1 MNLRQLRYFLAVAE
15 TLHFGR
21 AAKRL
26 NMAQPPL
33 SAQIKQ
39 LEADLGV
46 LLFERTK
53 RRVALTAAGEVLQQ
67 EAQQV
72 MQKLAVARRK
82 TQAAGQGLS
91 GQLAIAFVS
100 SAMYS
105 ILPPW
110 LSAFRQR
117 YPAAVLTLQEAST
130 AEQVKGLLNHRFDIG
145 FVRPPIASPVEDSGA
160 QAVGAQAVGAQAVG
174 ASEKIA
180 SRVVLQEPLVVALPS
195 DHPLSRHANIRL
207 AELAHEDFV
216 MFPRSLAIDLHDKI
230 IGFCQQANF
239 SPKIVQTASQ
249 LQTLLGLVA
258 AQLGIAILPAAASK
272 LQREGVC
279 YRPFLAKT
287 PGERIPMT
295 ELKVIWR
302 ADGCL
307 PVLTR
312 FLDSQPS
319 G

>member
-53 RRVALTAAGEVLQQ
+53 RRVALTAAGEVLRQ

-160 QAVGAQAVGAQAVG
+160 QAVGAQAVSVQ
-174 ASEKIA
+174 EKIA

-279 YRPFLAKT
+279 YRPFLAKP
-287 PGERIPMT
+287 PGECIPMT